1 VSSRSNR
8 KFREK
13 RYSLE
18 VLEDEEEKELW
29 KISNRYLPFGKV
41 VDGM

>member
-1 VSSRSNR
+1 VSSLSNR

-18 VLEDEEEKELW
+18 VLEDEEETELW
-29 KISNRYLPFGKV
+29 KISKRYLPFGKV
-41 VDGM
+41 VEGM

>member
-18 VLEDEEEKELW
+18 VLEDEEEIELW
-29 KISNRYLPFGKV
+29 KISKMYLPFGKV

>member
-1 VSSRSNR
+1 MVSSRSNR

-13 RYSLE
+13 RYRVGV
-18 VLEDEEEKELW
+18 VLAEEIELW
-29 KISNRYLPFGKV
+29 KISNRYLPLGRV

>member
-29 KISNRYLPFGKV
+29 NISKMYFPFGKV
-41 VDGM
+41 VDEM